1 MNPTQVKDSIGK
13 TAIVNGFR
21 DLGIDPDMRKI
32 IGEEV
37 TIIKQCK
44 SGLVQIEREG
54 KFYSIRMTNLD
65 PIR

>member
-1 MNPTQVKDSIGK
+1 MKADQVKDALGK

-37 TIIKQCK
+37 IIIKHCK
-44 SGLVQIEREG
+44 SGLVQIKRG
-54 KFYSIRMTNLD
+54 KSLYSVPPINLD
-65 PIR
+65 LKE